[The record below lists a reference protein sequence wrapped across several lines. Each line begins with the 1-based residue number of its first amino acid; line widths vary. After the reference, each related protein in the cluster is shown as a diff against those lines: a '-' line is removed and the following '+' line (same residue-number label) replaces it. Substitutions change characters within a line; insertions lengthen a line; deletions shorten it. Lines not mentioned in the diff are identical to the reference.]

1 MVLSSGETI
10 TLGDRI
16 SVGEGKNSFIGSQ
29 INDWMRR
36 PDSVSTVEKFLG
48 RQGWQGTP
56 EEEKALAGRIV
67 KIARGASLYQLRAEA
82 QTTYYQ
88 GFVISFPVT
97 AEDAA
102 ALKDLSLKEAAG
114 EKAAAAEAAGGEA
127 VPAEGTAATGEEA
140 AAKKIL
146 PDSSEFSA
154 IVNRAASRY
163 LTVTNTPSWKNGK
176 TKNGLAYRHG
186 TVLVDFRKN
195 NMKIPLSLDGY
206 VTEENGSTYYTVLVA
221 DQASGAYFAPYLE
234 KAFQGAEK

>member
-36 PDSVSTVEKFLG
+36 PDSVNTVEKFLG

-56 EEEKALAGRIV
+56 EEEKALAERIV
-67 KIARGASLYQLRAEA
+67 KIARGASLYQLRSEA

-88 GFVISFPVT
+88 GFVISLPVT

-102 ALKDLSLKEAAG
+102 ALKDLSLKEVAG
-114 EKAAAAEAAGGEA
+114 EKAAAAEAA
-127 VPAEGTAATGEEA
+127 PAEGTAPVKEEA

-146 PDSSEFSA
+146 PDSSEFST
-154 IVNRAASRY
+154 IVNRAASQY
-163 LTVTNTPSWKNGK
+163 MTVTNTPSWKNGR

-186 TVLVDFRKN
+186 TALVDFRN
-195 NMKIPLSLDGY
+195 HNMKIPLSLDGY
-206 VTEENGSTYYTVLVA
+206 VTEENGSTYYTVLIA